1 MADKISGA
9 ELRAYREGRQ
19 LDQAGLAAWLNER
32 LDRRYD
38 RNKVSAWE
46 TGSTPVPD
54 LVSTVVRD
62 ALAARTRTASGP
74 ARIVA
79 FANQKG
85 GVAKTTSALNTA
97 TLLAQRGKKV
107 LLVDCDPQGSATL
120 HLGQK
125 PQKLDEVGKTLTWL
139 LTKDT
144 PTAEAIIPVCDGQFD
159 LIPSSIS
166 LAEAEATLVT
176 NPLAG
181 GVLQSKLEEVV
192 GRYDVLLLDCPPN
205 LGYISVTALAAA
217 DALIVPCQT
226 EGLAYAGIASLFST
240 VDKVRRFAKKNIRL
254 LGILPTL
261 FNARRTADQEVLGRL
276 QRQSEKMGV
285 RLFTPVR
292 DAADYGK
299 SFLAGRPVLELNP
312 KAAGAESYAEIAD
325 AILAF
330 TEETINAA
338 A

>member
-1 MADKISGA
+1 MAEKMSGA
-9 ELRAYREGRQ
+9 ELRAYRENRQ

-32 LDRRYD
+32 LNRRYD

-46 TGSTPVPD
+46 TGSTPIPD

-62 ALAARTRTASGP
+62 ALTSRSRPSSGP

-97 TLLAQRGKKV
+97 ILLAQRGKRV

-120 HLGQK
+120 HLGEK
-125 PQKLDEVGKTLTWL
+125 PLKLDEQGKTLTWL
-139 LTKDT
+139 LTRDT
-144 PTAEAIIPVCDGQFD
+144 PTAEAIVPVCDGQFD

-166 LAEAEATLVT
+166 LAEAEASLVT

-181 GVLQSKLEEVV
+181 GVLQGKLEEVV
-192 GRYDVLLLDCPPN
+192 DRYDVLLLDCPPN

-261 FNARRTADQEVLGRL
+261 YNARRIADQEVLGRL
-276 QRQSEKMGV
+276 QRQAEKLNV

-325 AILAF
+325 AIIAL
-330 TEETINAA
+330 TVETQNAA